1 MALGMGQINA
11 VRDPALRMLLT
22 ELYQQLAAQQALITT
37 LQANSLQRSATVPVQ
52 VNNRLTGVVD
62 PLELTDAVNVRTLKK
77 YVTMQ
82 LSTFAIAAN
91 THPPGVPGIP
101 GDPNTVPDG
110 SLPLP
115 ASAGTVAAV
124 FAANP
129 GFVATSCQNV
139 PGGTWDLMDAIVDA
153 LRGGDTRW
161 GYNGKRG
168 NINDPSL
175 DALAYDYGA
184 VAGGEGSTSVYIV
197 DVIAGHCG
205 TNPQPAYN
213 DVTVFAP
220 GVWTGRGRF

>member
-1 MALGMGQINA
+1 MPGMGQINA
-11 VRDPALRMLLT
+11 VRDPALRALLT
-22 ELYQQLAAQQALITT
+22 DLYQQIAAQQTLITA
-37 LQANSLQRSATVPVQ
+37 LQASTLQRSSAPVR
-52 VNNRLTGVVD
+52 VDNRLTGVVD
-62 PLELTDAVNVRTLKK
+62 PLELTDAVNVRTLRR

-91 THPPGVPGIP
+91 QPHPSVPGIP

-115 ASAGTVAAV
+115 ASGATVAAV
-124 FAANP
+124 FVANP

-139 PGGTWDLMDAIVDA
+139 PGGTWDLLDAIVDA

-168 NINDPSL
+168 NINDPSQ
-175 DALAYDYGA
+175 DALAYDFGA
-184 VAGGEGSTSVYIV
+184 APGGEGATSVYIV

-205 TNPQPAYN
+205 TNPQPAFN

-220 GVWTGRGRF
+220 GAWITRGRF